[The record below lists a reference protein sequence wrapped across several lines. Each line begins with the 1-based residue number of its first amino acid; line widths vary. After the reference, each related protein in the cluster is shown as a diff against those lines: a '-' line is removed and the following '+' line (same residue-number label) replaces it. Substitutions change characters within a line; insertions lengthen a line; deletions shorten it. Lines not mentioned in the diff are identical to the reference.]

1 MSYARKFSIWAGVGS
16 NHRRPEPMDLQ
27 SIPFSHSGTYPL
39 IWSRWRD
46 SNPRPFDYKSNA
58 LSTELHR
65 QKLALQK
72 KSIKYS
78 SGKTRESILFLS
90 IKLFFYPFKDT
101 LSTIPYFLASSADI
115 KKSRS
120 VSSTI
125 FFTDWPVCSAKI

>member
-1 MSYARKFSIWAGVGS
+1 
-16 NHRRPEPMDLQ
+16 
-27 SIPFSHSGTYPL
+27 
-39 IWSRWRD
+39 
-46 SNPRPFDYKSNA
+46 
-58 LSTELHR
+58 
-65 QKLALQK
+65 LQK